1 MNAFCR
7 ILLGGIVDKSLYMKN
22 TLRRLSELF
31 CQKNICEEKNNNI
44 TSTEP
49 QASPIPTNLQA
60 QIEELKENCV

>member
-1 MNAFCR
+1 
-7 ILLGGIVDKSLYMKN
+7 MKN